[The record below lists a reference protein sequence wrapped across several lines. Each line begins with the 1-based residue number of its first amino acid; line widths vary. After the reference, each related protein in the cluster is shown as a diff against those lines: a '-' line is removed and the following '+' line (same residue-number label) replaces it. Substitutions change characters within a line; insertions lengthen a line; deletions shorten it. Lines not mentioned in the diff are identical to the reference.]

1 MERPASDAMDLLL
14 RGRKNGDADFG
25 QASRFLQFLT
35 FYWHR
40 QAFRSRSMTFCH
52 VEREPAVIGR
62 LAQKGLW
69 PACSN
74 SFYFS
79 WLACFISR
87 ASQLS
92 QSARLSVKDFLV

>member
-1 MERPASDAMDLLL
+1 
-14 RGRKNGDADFG
+14 
-25 QASRFLQFLT
+25 
-35 FYWHR
+35 
-40 QAFRSRSMTFCH
+40 

-79 WLACFISR
+79 WPAYFN
-87 ASQLS
+87 LS
-92 QSARLSVKDFLV
+92 QSVPQNFRASLLLASLTKDSAEDGAETLVSILRRKNDAG

>member
-1 MERPASDAMDLLL
+1 MEWPASDAMDPLL

-79 WLACFISR
+79 WPACFISR
-87 ASQLS
+87 ASQLFW
-92 QSARLSVKDFLV
+92 RPFFLIKD